1 MTVYVD
7 ALFALNGALNYLM
20 LLGSARLGG
29 APICRGR
36 FLASAALGG
45 LYAVACVVP
54 GLLFL
59 SGAPMK
65 CLVFAAMI
73 LCAFG
78 WKKTSLKL
86 GLLFLLLSFAFC
98 GVVMV
103 MLNVL
108 GVSLLLLNGAAYYPV
123 SGRVLVLTA
132 AAVYLLAR
140 LVFSRLAE
148 HTGSEL
154 VPVELTAGERT
165 VHLTALRDTGNTLKD
180 PVTGKSV
187 LVAEWQTVR
196 GLLPAPVGAALT
208 AGQFARPEELLPQLA
223 RSAAGGRWRLIPY
236 RTVGNTGGLLLA
248 MRCDRVKVGKR
259 VRKDGLVAFSPTGVS
274 DGGPYTALIGGKA

>member
-45 LYAVACVVP
+45 LYAVACVLP

-59 SGAPMK
+59 NGAPMK
-65 CLVFAAMI
+65 CLVFAAMV

-78 WKKTSLKL
+78 WKRTSLKM

-103 MLNVL
+103 MLNVM
-108 GVSLLLLNGAAYYPV
+108 GVSLMLLNGTAYYPV

-154 VPVELTAGERT
+154 VPVELAVGERT

-180 PVTGKSV
+180 PVTGRSV
-187 LVAEWQTVR
+187 LVAEWETAR
-196 GLLPAPVGAALT
+196 GLLPAPVAAELT
-208 AGQFARPEELLPQLA
+208 AGQFESPADLLPRLS
-223 RSAAGGRWRLIPY
+223 RAAPGHQWRLIPY
-236 RTVGNTGGLLLA
+236 RTVGNAGGLLLA
-248 MRCDRVKVGKR
+248 MRCDRIKVGK
-259 VRKDGLVAFSPTGVS
+259 VWKKNGLVAFSPTGVS